1 MVGDRCPSCS
11 PTPTT
16 SPTNRTRRVVAL
28 ALLVA
33 APGLLAVALTPWL
46 IDSRTQDLREQV
58 VTLAERNAAL
68 DEAATTSKERL
79 DDALVRL
86 GALESA
92 AASHPDTAVVVARV
106 KESVFTVIAGDGSGS
121 AWVVGS
127 AGGTSRLITNYHVV
141 RGVWKDGDRR
151 VQLIDGDQ
159 TWDGTI
165 TDVSEGS
172 DLAVIE
178 VQASFPVLEQ
188 APTVPAVGDPVLA
201 FGSPL
206 GLDDTVSTGI
216 VSALRTDDLDDY
228 IQFSAP
234 VSPGSSGG
242 PLVDQNG
249 RVVGV
254 TVMKAQGDGVE
265 GLGFAIPVD
274 LVCDVVAC

>member
-1 MVGDRCPSCS
+1 M
-11 PTPTT
+11 
-16 SPTNRTRRVVAL
+16 AL
-28 ALLVA
+28 AFLVST
-33 APGLLAVALTPWL
+33 PGLLALALTPWL
-46 IDSRTQDLREQV
+46 IDARTRDLQEQV
-58 VTLAERNAAL
+58 ATLTERNNALDAAAVTSNGRL
-68 DEAATTSKERL
+68 DEA
-79 DDALVRL
+79 LVRV

-106 KESVFTVIAGDGSGS
+106 KGSVFTVMAGDSSGS
-121 AWVVGS
+121 AWVVG
-127 AGGTSRLITNYHVV
+127 AGGGTSRLITNYHVV
-141 RGVWKDGDRR
+141 SDVWKDGDRR
-151 VQLIDGDQ
+151 VQLVDGDQ
-159 TWDGTI
+159 TWGGTI

-188 APTVPAVGDPVLA
+188 APTIPAVGDPVLA

-216 VSALRTDDLDDY
+216 VSAIRTDDLDDY
-228 IQFSAP
+228 LQFSAP

-249 RVVGV
+249 LVIGV